1 MPADTPESPASIA
14 PLAEISQGP
23 NAFEEFLDRNQ
34 KNLVILAILIA
45 LGAAALVVYQ
55 GIEKSR
61 EETAGAA
68 LNKAED
74 LAALQA
80 VVNEHAD
87 TAGGRSAMILLAEK
101 QWEAN
106 QQDQAIE
113 TLRKFISSNTDHPGL
128 ATARASLGSKL
139 MAQGKSPE
147 AATVFDEIIADPKS
161 RFVAPYALI
170 CLGDI
175 AKSAGDLDKAEVH
188 YNRAKTEFPDSTFA
202 DTASKRIAMLKAKA
216 PVEIAPPPKPET
228 PPAGADGA
236 TPAPGA
242 ISPSPGITV
251 TPVETPAVPEAPA
264 AETPAP
270 APVETPAPAA
280 PEAPPAAA
288 PQETPPVEGSDA
300 APKPAEP

>member
-45 LGAAALVVYQ
+45 LGAAALVVFQ
-55 GIEKSR
+55 GIGKSR

-74 LAALQA
+74 LAALQS

-87 TAGGRSAMILLAEK
+87 TAGGRSAMIVLAEK

-106 QQDQAIE
+106 QQDQAIG
-113 TLRKFISSNTDHPGL
+113 TLRKFISSNTEHPGL

-139 MAQGKSPE
+139 MAQGKSPD
-147 AATVFDEIIADPKS
+147 AAAVFDEIIADPKA

-175 AKSAGDLDKAEVH
+175 AKAAGDLEKAEAN
-188 YNRAKTEFPDSTFA
+188 YNRAKTEFPESTFA
-202 DTASKRIAMLKAKA
+202 DTATKRVAMLKAKA

-228 PPAGADGA
+228 PPAGADA
-236 TPAPGA
+236 AAPTPGA

-251 TPVETPAVPEAPA
+251 TPVETPAAEAPA
-264 AETPAP
+264 PAEVPAP
-270 APVETPAPAA
+270 AP

-288 PQETPPVEGSDA
+288 PQETPPAEGNDA
-300 APKPAEP
+300 GPKPAEP

>member
-55 GIEKSR
+55 GIAKSR

-87 TAGGRSAMILLAEK
+87 TAGARSAMILLAEK

-147 AATVFDEIIADPKS
+147 AASVFDEIVADPKS

-175 AKSAGDLDKAEVH
+175 AKAAGDVEKAEVT

-202 DTASKRIAMLKAKA
+202 DTATKRVAMLKAKA

-228 PPAGADGA
+228 PPAGADAA
-236 TPAPGA
+236 TPTPGA

-251 TPVETPAVPEAPA
+251 TPVETPAAEA
-264 AETPAP
+264 PAP

-280 PEAPPAAA
+280 PAAETPPAAA
-288 PQETPPVEGSDA
+288 PQETPAVEGSDA

>member
-55 GIEKSR
+55 GIVKSR

-87 TAGGRSAMILLAEK
+87 TAGGRSAMILLSQR
-101 QWEAN
+101 QWDAN

-113 TLRKFISSNTDHPGL
+113 TLRKFIAANADHPGL

-139 MAQGKSPE
+139 MAQGKAPE
-147 AATVFDEIIADPKS
+147 AAAVFDEIVADPKA
-161 RFVAPYALI
+161 RFVAPFALI

-175 AKSAGDLDKAEVH
+175 AKAAGDLEKAEAT
-188 YNRAKTEFPDSTFA
+188 YNRAKTEFPETTFA
-202 DTASKRIAMLKAKA
+202 TTATSRVAMLKAKA
-216 PVEIAPPPKPET
+216 PVEIAPPPKPEA
-228 PPAGADGA
+228 PPASGP
-236 TPAPGA
+236 TSPAPGT
-242 ISPSPGITV
+242 ISPSPGISV
-251 TPVETPAVPEAPA
+251 TPSASAEIPAS
-264 AETPAP
+264 TP
-270 APVETPAPAA
+270 APVETEPEVPTAPQDA
-280 PEAPPAAA
+280 PAPPAD
-288 PQETPPVEGSDA
+288 GA
-300 APKPAEP
+300 APKPSEP